1 MHNRKQPTGQS
12 PTTYSR
18 LHKPN
23 KKSDWKSMLKI
34 VVICFLVAGCGMQV
48 RTLKVFLLSLLS
60 LTFFG

>member
-48 RTLKVFLLSLLS
+48 RTLKKEGVP
-60 LTFFG
+60 T